1 MKTYTLPP
9 RITLVPTT
17 RDDIDTLPG
26 LELAAARRF
35 VTLPDL
41 AWIADGPVQDRHQHR
56 ACADAGQSWVARH
69 NAQPVGF
76 ILTQPMDAA
85 LFILEL
91 SVHPD
96 WQGKGIG
103 RALIATA
110 AEAARQ
116 RGFHA
121 LTLTTFLQVPWNAP
135 FYAGLGFEVL
145 EDTALTPELRER
157 RETET
162 AHGLAWESRCAMRLI
177 L

>member
-1 MKTYTLPP
+1 M
-9 RITLVPTT
+9 
-17 RDDIDTLPG
+17 
-26 LELAAARRF
+26 
-35 VTLPDL
+35 
-41 AWIADGPVQDRHQHR
+41 AWIAEGPVQDRHQHR

-76 ILTQPMDAA
+76 ILTLPVDAA
-85 LFILEL
+85 LFIMEL

-103 RALIATA
+103 RALIKTA
-110 AEAARQ
+110 AESARQ

-135 FYAGLGFEVL
+135 FYTSLGFEVL
-145 EDTALTPELRER
+145 EDAALTPELRER
-157 RETET
+157 REAET
-162 AHGLAWESRCAMRLI
+162 AHGMAWSSRCAMRLM

>member
-1 MKTYTLPP
+1 MHNLPP
-9 RITLVPTT
+9 HITLTPTT
-17 RDDIDTLPG
+17 RDDIDALPDV
-26 LELAAARRF
+26 ELAAARRF
-35 VTLPDL
+35 ATLPDL
-41 AWIADGPVQDRHQHR
+41 AWIADGPVQDRHMHR
-56 ACADAGQSWVARH
+56 ACADAGESWVARH

-76 ILTQPMDAA
+76 ILTLPMDDS

-91 SVHPD
+91 SVHPA

-103 RALIATA
+103 RALLATV
-110 AEAARQ
+110 AEAARH

-135 FYAGLGFEVL
+135 FYTSLGFEML
-145 EDTALTPELRER
+145 QDAALTPELRER
-157 RETET
+157 REAET